1 MKKPYMKKENTNS
14 FIEKEG
20 IMILTRLLENTKRF
34 KTYFSENDKTPLFDG
49 YFYFLDNNLKY

>member
-34 KTYFSENDKTPLFDG
+34 KTYFSENDKTPL
-49 YFYFLDNNLKY
+49 LVKYSWGI